1 MAPSNALVI
10 GAEALNGGEGA
21 PRIRWNRAAI
31 HHGWMKWPVR

>member
-21 PRIRWNRAAI
+21 EVAPENWT
-31 HHGWMKWPVR
+31 GS